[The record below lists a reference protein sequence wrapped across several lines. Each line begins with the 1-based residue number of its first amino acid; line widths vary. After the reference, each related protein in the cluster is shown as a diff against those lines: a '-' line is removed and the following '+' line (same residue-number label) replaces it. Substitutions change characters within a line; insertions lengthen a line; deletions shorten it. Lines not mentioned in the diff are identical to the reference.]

1 MNQKTPEIL
10 AQTWRDRAAAQ
21 ERFQAFIDQ
30 VGRRLAAGKRTAA
43 EVVAKITPDGVTRA
57 PAAKLEAAE

>member
-21 ERFQAFIDQ
+21 ERRAREAQGASFKVPRKFIQVDQ
-30 VGRRLAAGKRTAA
+30 LPRNAMGK
-43 EVVAKITPDGVTRA
+43 VQKHLLPK
-57 PAAKLEAAE
+57 P